1 MENNIYTPEDI
12 AIENMVNNH
21 AAECRRARNADAR
34 LTRFWALLTWS
45 LYLGAFLVLI
55 CGAWIAIKSALVA
68 PIVGKVV
75 IGLLIAMCIRCL
87 YKLIVVFGGE
97 AR

>member
-21 AAECRRARNADAR
+21 AAECRRARNANAR
-34 LTRFWALLTWS
+34 LTRFWAMLTWS

-55 CGAWIAIKSALVA
+55 WGTWIAIKSALVA
-68 PIVGKVV
+68 PVVGKVA
-75 IGLLIAMCIRCL
+75 IGLLIALCIRCL
-87 YKLIVVFGGE
+87 YKLIVVLGGE
-97 AR
+97 QR

>member
-1 MENNIYTPEDI
+1 MESNIYTQEDI

-34 LTRFWALLTWS
+34 LTRFWTLLTWS
-45 LYLGAFLVLI
+45 LYLCAFLVLI
-55 CGAWIAIKSALVA
+55 WGTWIAIKSDLVA

-75 IGLLIAMCIRCL
+75 IGLLIAMCIRCM
-87 YKLIVVFGGE
+87 YKLIVVFGGD

>member
-1 MENNIYTPEDI
+1 MENNIYTPEDL
-12 AIENMVNNH
+12 ALEQMVNSH
-21 AAECRRARNADAR
+21 AAECRRARNANAR

-55 CGAWIAIKSALVA
+55 WGTWIAVNSALVA
-68 PIVGKVV
+68 PVVGKVV
-75 IGLLIAMCIRCL
+75 IGLLIALCIRCL

-97 AR
+97 QR

>member
-12 AIENMVNNH
+12 SLEQMVNGH

-34 LTRFWALLTWS
+34 LTRFWALLTWA
-45 LYLGAFLVLI
+45 LYLCAFLVLI
-55 CGAWIAIKSALVA
+55 WGTWIAIKSALVS
-68 PIVGKVV
+68 PIIGKVV
-75 IGLLIAMCIRCL
+75 IGLLVALCIRCL
-87 YKLIVVFGGE
+87 YKLVVVFGGD

>member
-1 MENNIYTPEDI
+1 MENNIYTPEDL
-12 AIENMVNNH
+12 ALEQMVNNH
-21 AAECRRARNADAR
+21 ASECRRARNADAR

-55 CGAWIAIKSALVA
+55 WGTWIAIRAALVA
-68 PIVGKVV
+68 PIIGKVV
-75 IGLLIAMCIRCL
+75 IGLLIALCIRCL
-87 YKLIVVFGGE
+87 YKLIVVFGGD

>member
-12 AIENMVNNH
+12 AIENMVNSH

-34 LTRFWALLTWS
+34 LTRFRAIMTWS

-55 CGAWIAIKSALVA
+55 WCVWIAVKSALVA

-87 YKLIVVFGGE
+87 YKLVVVFGGD

>member
-1 MENNIYTPEDI
+1 MESNIYTQEDI
-12 AIENMVNNH
+12 AIENMVNSH

-34 LTRFWALLTWS
+34 MTRFWALLTWS

-55 CGAWIAIKSALVA
+55 WGAWIAIKSALVA
-68 PIVGKVV
+68 PVVGKVV

-97 AR
+97 QR

>member
-1 MENNIYTPEDI
+1 MENNIYTTEDL
-12 AIENMVNNH
+12 ALEQMVNNH

-45 LYLGAFLVLI
+45 LYLVAFLVLI
-55 CGAWIAIKSALVA
+55 WGTWIAIKSALVA

-87 YKLIVVFGGE
+87 YKLIVVFGGDQK
-97 AR
+97 

>member
-1 MENNIYTPEDI
+1 MENNIYTPEDL
-12 AIENMVNNH
+12 ALEQMVNSH

-34 LTRFWALLTWS
+34 MTRFWTLLTWS

-55 CGAWIAIKSALVA
+55 WGAWIAVKSALVA
-68 PIVGKVV
+68 PVVGKVV
-75 IGLLIAMCIRCL
+75 IGLLIALCIRCL
-87 YKLIVVFGGE
+87 YKMIVVFGGE

>member
-21 AAECRRARNADAR
+21 AAECRRARNANAR

-55 CGAWIAIKSALVA
+55 WGAWIAVKSDLIA

-87 YKLIVVFGGE
+87 YKLIVVFGGG